1 MVRQNLKLRASRIA
15 VLFLS
20 MCILVATMFLVALGS
35 VSTEQSRYAQ
45 AKTWSSGTN
54 DGHIIP
60 NQHHAQTTVLS
71 PYTSSETFQVLTQTM
86 TISVPLGTRQDIDI
100 VITNAT
106 TRTLHPVL
114 YEAWPAP
121 PAGVVLSPD
130 EAVSLQSIA
139 LPDQT
144 SRVDPQIL
152 LDLAAAPDHR
162 TEFLVFLQ
170 EQPDLSYAYAL
181 TDWQE
186 RGWYVYNQL
195 KTTAERSQQNIRAW
209 LDERD
214 IPYRPL
220 WIVNAL
226 AVEGTQAD
234 VETLEGYAEV
244 AMLRANRVVSIDDQ
258 DMYISAVSNCTS
270 DTNGTCWNIRKINA
284 DDVWQNFGVSGAGV
298 TVANLD
304 SGVKFDHTAL
314 VKQYRGYENS
324 NKFDHS
330 YNWYDALGISSVP
343 SDAGN
348 HGTHTMGTM
357 VGRGDGTDVQ
367 PAVGVAPGARW
378 IAARGCGSTLCNETD
393 LIASAQWFLAPTDIN
408 GQNPRPDL
416 RPHIIN
422 NSWAAGKGND
432 DQYVDFTVAWRAAG
446 IFPVFAAGNHITVEC
461 GSINSPGDYTNVVGV
476 GATDSFDGIA
486 YFSRL
491 GPTHDGRI
499 KPDISAPGSGIAST
513 YAGTGL
519 SYGTLNGTSMA
530 SPHVAGVVA
539 LLWSANP
546 ALIGDYDAT
555 YDLITST
562 ATPRLDS
569 TFNDPEYAEC
579 PANVIPNNVYGYGI
593 IDSYQAVAAAQVD
606 VPWLDVPDV
615 TTNLASNEMLSIKG
629 TLDMRHVA
637 EPGEYRARVLIGTGD
652 LSETPVSVELTVQVT
667 ATSSDYATVHGNI
680 HDESGQ
686 PLTAQVD
693 IEPGPQ
699 VHVDTSGTFDV
710 VLPATEDAQTY
721 TFDVSSSGYVNTTK
735 SLTLTAGME
744 RTLAVTLPLRSAN
757 IVVTPV
763 SITATL
769 DYNTHVSSMLTI
781 TNSGTLDLEYEMS
794 APNHEF
800 AVWRSDEDSSVGKN
814 WITKPVSAV
823 DLNLGDDTSSGQI
836 PLGFDFAFGDTS
848 FSKVYVNSNGM
859 LIFDGLEETN
869 GFLPICPPI
878 PETQQGA
885 IMPFRADLDPSQGGS
900 IWYAGVA
907 DGFVVTFD
915 HVPLH
920 DLQTTSF
927 TFQVVLMRDGLI
939 RFNYNELSSLPTSA
953 SVGVQFPVEQ
963 AQTIGCGT
971 TTPITS
977 GLTIE
982 LRPQVN
988 SDTWFMLPSEF
999 AKGTVAI
1006 GKAQSIPLTLNWV
1019 SNMYTQPYRSMLEIE
1034 SNDTQESVLQVPV
1047 VITMLPLIQEVVIS
1061 GSQDAFLDFVN
1072 STGLGFHLDIDAT
1085 SVSQQTKLQYTELM
1099 TPTIRP
1105 SSDSAFAGH
1114 RFLLEAFQ
1122 DDNLVSELTFQ
1133 PPLMLTL
1140 GYRDTGMSELEEE
1153 QLRLYSWN
1161 GTEWTA
1167 IESDVGHDVEKNQ
1180 VTVGIKRL
1188 GEYALFYNKVYYIVH
1203 LPMVSR
1209 EF

>member
-1 MVRQNLKLRASRIA
+1 MVRQNLKLRTSGIA
-15 VLFLS
+15 ILFLS
-20 MCILVATMFLVALGS
+20 MCILVATMLLAGLGGFN
-35 VSTEQSRYAQ
+35 TEQSRRVQ
-45 AKTWSSGTN
+45 AKGVSGSN
-54 DGHIIP
+54 DGHLP
-60 NQHHAQTTVLS
+60 PHRRDTLATALS

-86 TISVPLGTRQDIDI
+86 TISVPLGTRQSIDI
-100 VITNAT
+100 VVTNAT
-106 TRTLHPVL
+106 TRTLQPVL

-121 PAGVVLSPD
+121 PAGVVLPSD
-130 EAVSLQSIA
+130 EAASLQSIA
-139 LPDQT
+139 LPHQT

-162 TEFLVFLQ
+162 TEFLVFLR
-170 EQPDLSYAYAL
+170 EQPDLSYAYTL
-181 TDWQE
+181 TDWHE
-186 RGWYVYNQL
+186 RGWYVYTQL
-195 KTTAERSQQNIRAW
+195 KTTAERSQHTIRAW
-209 LDERD
+209 LDEQH
-214 IPYRPL
+214 IPYRSL

-234 VETLEGYAEV
+234 VEILEGYADV
-244 AMLRANRVVSIDDQ
+244 AMLRANRVVSIDDK
-258 DMYISAVSNCTS
+258 DMYMSAVSNC
-270 DTNGTCWNIRKINA
+270 DTDSNGTCWNIRTINA
-284 DDVWQNFGVSGAGV
+284 DDVWKNFGVSGEGV

-314 VKQYRGYENS
+314 VKQYRGYQNGNE
-324 NKFDHS
+324 FDHR

-367 PAVGVAPGARW
+367 PAIGVAPGARW

-393 LIASAQWFLAPTDIN
+393 LIASAQWFLAPTDFN

-416 RPHIIN
+416 RPHIVN

-446 IFPVFAAGNHITVEC
+446 IFPVFAAGNHISVEC
-461 GSINSPGDYTNVVGV
+461 GSINSPGDYANVVGV
-476 GATDSFDGIA
+476 GATDRFDGIA

-499 KPDISAPGSGIAST
+499 KPDITAPGSGIAST

-546 ALIGDYDAT
+546 TLVGNYEAT

-569 TFNDPEYAEC
+569 KFNTLEYAAC
-579 PANVIPNNVYGYGI
+579 PANVVPNNVYGYGI
-593 IDSYQAVAAAQVD
+593 VDSYKAVAAAQVD
-606 VPWLDVPDV
+606 VPWLDVPIV
-615 TTNLASNEMLSIKG
+615 NTRLAPDETIHIEG
-629 TLDMRHVA
+629 TLDMQHVA

-652 LSETPVSVELTVQVT
+652 LSETPVSVEMTVQVIT
-667 ATSSDYATVHGNI
+667 TTSAYATVHGTI
-680 HDESGQ
+680 QDESGQ
-686 PLTAQVD
+686 PLTAQVT
-693 IEPGPQ
+693 IEPGPRLN
-699 VHVDTSGTFDV
+699 VDTSGTFDV
-710 VLPATEDAQTY
+710 VLPASEEVETY
-721 TFDVSSSGYVNTTK
+721 TFDIHSNGYVNATR

-757 IVVTPV
+757 IVVAPV
-763 SITATL
+763 PMTATL
-769 DYNTHVSSMLTI
+769 EYGANVSSMLTI
-781 TNSGTLDLEYEMS
+781 TNSGTLDLAYEMS
-794 APNHEF
+794 TPSHQF
-800 AVWRSDEDSSVGKN
+800 AVWRNDEDSIIDKN
-814 WITKPVSAV
+814 WINKPVSAV
-823 DLNLGDDTSSGQI
+823 NINLGDDTTSGQI
-836 PLGFDFAFGDTS
+836 PLGFDFSFGETM
-848 FSKVYVNSNGM
+848 FSEVYVNSNGI
-859 LIFDGLEETN
+859 LIFEGLKETN
-869 GFLPICPPI
+869 GFLPVCPPI

-885 IMPFRADLDPSQGGS
+885 IMPFRADLDPSQGGT

-927 TFQVVLMRDGLI
+927 TFQVVFMRDGTI

-953 SVGVQFPVEQ
+953 SVGVQLPVEQ
-963 AQTIGCGT
+963 AQTIGCGA
-971 TTPITS
+971 TTPITA

-988 SDTWFMLPSEF
+988 SDNWLALPSEF
-999 AKGTVAI
+999 AKGTIALESL
-1006 GKAQSIPLTLNWV
+1006 QRIPLGLKWV
-1019 SNMYTQPYRSMLEIE
+1019 SPLYTQPYRSMLEIK
-1034 SNDTQESVLQVPV
+1034 SNDSQQSVLRIPV
-1047 VITMLPLIQEVVIS
+1047 EVTMLPLTQEVVLS
-1061 GSQDAFLDFVN
+1061 GFQDAFLNFVN
-1072 STGLGFHLDIDAT
+1072 SMGLGFHLDINAT
-1085 SVSQQTKLQYTELM
+1085 SVSQQTLLRYTELM

-1105 SSDSAFAGH
+1105 SSGSAFAGH

-1122 DDNLVSELTFQ
+1122 ENNLVSELTFQ
-1133 PPLMLTL
+1133 PPLTLTL
-1140 GYRDTGMSELEEE
+1140 GYRDTHMNSLEEK
-1153 QLRLYSWN
+1153 QIRLYAWN
-1161 GTEWTA
+1161 GTEWTEN
-1167 IESDVGHDVEKNQ
+1167 ESDVEYDTEKNL
-1180 VTVGIKRL
+1180 VRLGVEHL
-1188 GEYALFYNKVYYIVH
+1188 GEYALFYNKVYYVVH
-1203 LPMVSR
+1203 LPVVSR
-1209 EF
+1209 